1 MLKRIS
7 CPDPRKACGE
17 CLLNSK
23 CVYARIF
30 EPQFP
35 SPLRRYTFV
44 PRPYVLSTSP
54 DCHHGKSLTFDL
66 TLIGHAA
73 EDLPYFIYAC
83 YLLGKEGIGRNKSK
97 LDLQWVKLVRPSGE
111 EQTIYT
117 SQTETLEANC
127 PPVTWTECVK
137 GINGS
142 RVVSRITL
150 LFHSP
155 LRIKERGDLVVDLS
169 FPVFASRL
177 KERIDLLSHLYCG
190 GPVPREDKEINS
202 LAREI
207 TVEKHSLR
215 WQEMERYS
223 TRQKAK
229 MKLGGLIGMITFRGN
244 LNPFIPYLILGQYI
258 HVGQGTTFG
267 LGKYEIL
274 KW

>member
-23 CVYARIF
+23 CVYARVF

-97 LDLQWVKLVRPSGE
+97 LDLQWVKLVRAIIISGVWA
-111 EQTIYT
+111 
-117 SQTETLEANC
+117 L
-127 PPVTWTECVK
+127 
-137 GINGS
+137 
-142 RVVSRITL
+142 
-150 LFHSP
+150 
-155 LRIKERGDLVVDLS
+155 
-169 FPVFASRL
+169 
-177 KERIDLLSHLYCG
+177 
-190 GPVPREDKEINS
+190 
-202 LAREI
+202 
-207 TVEKHSLR
+207 
-215 WQEMERYS
+215 
-223 TRQKAK
+223 
-229 MKLGGLIGMITFRGN
+229 
-244 LNPFIPYLILGQYI
+244 
-258 HVGQGTTFG
+258 
-267 LGKYEIL
+267 
-274 KW
+274 